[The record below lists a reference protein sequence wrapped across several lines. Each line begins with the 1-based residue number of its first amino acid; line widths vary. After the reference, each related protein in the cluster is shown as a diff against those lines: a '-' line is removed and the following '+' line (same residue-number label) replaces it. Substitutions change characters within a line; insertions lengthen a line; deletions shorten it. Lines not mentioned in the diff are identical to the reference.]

1 MSDTKGDDL
10 LIHRV
15 PKSLI
20 NKRRKNMKKYTVI
33 QTYTAEDIYKNVEA
47 ESKEE
52 AILKIGELSV
62 DEQNHEDTETEVK
75 LQEEE

>member
-1 MSDTKGDDL
+1 LSDTKGDDL